1 MKSSR
6 KDKKM
11 SATSIGFSTKAV
23 VGRGRKD
30 GGASLWTG
38 QILATRSVDES
49 EFCAAVAQRTRQS
62 AAEVSYMLST
72 AADVLR
78 DFLRQGCHVNLSD
91 VGFGLALTGTFPSV
105 DAAPDAKRNE
115 VRVCAHAKRALA
127 KSISLAE
134 LNLVNT
140 STPLAARI
148 FSVMDVTLQRD
159 GVIADPSRVLITG
172 EGLRVDQAA
181 DDEGVWI
188 VDAAG
193 ERISAGTIIENDAA
207 TLDCSFA
214 ELPPA
219 GAYRIE
225 VRARNGAAASFA
237 PATVRKPVEVK

>member
-1 MKSSR
+1 MG
-6 KDKKM
+6 
-11 SATSIGFSTKAV
+11 AINIGYSTKKIA
-23 VGRGRKD
+23 GRGSME
-30 GGASLWTG
+30 GAVPAWSA
-38 QILATRSVDES
+38 QILPVRSVDED

-62 AAEVSYMLST
+62 AAEVGFMLST
-72 AADVLR
+72 ASDVLL

-91 VGFGLALTGTFPSV
+91 IGFGLALTGTFPSA
-105 DAAPDAKRNE
+105 DASPDASRNE
-115 VRVCAHAKRALA
+115 VRISAHAKPTFA
-127 KSISLAE
+127 KSIKLDE

-140 STPLAARI
+140 AVPLVARI

-172 EGLRVDQAA
+172 EGLRVDPAA

-188 VDAAG
+188 VDPAG
-193 ERISAGTIIENDAA
+193 NRVATGTIIENDAA

-225 VRARNGAAASFA
+225 VNARNGAAASFA
-237 PATVRKPVEVK
+237 PAVVRKSVEVK